1 MRCLYCGKELALL
14 KRWTSG
20 GEFCSD
26 AHRQKYQEEYNKL
39 ALNRLLQA
47 KPAESKPAAPKAANA
62 GDEGGRSVKEAALA
76 VIPERSTTP
85 SREDAP
91 VQRAPQGG
99 VQNENPRSNPAAPH
113 RIEPLPA
120 AAQSSMNGN
129 SEPVPLESEAADAG
143 APADPAGF
151 LVELPLAATASAKTQ
166 ATVDLALEYSAPPEF
181 PRRSYGDVETQ
192 LFAAGP
198 VDSVIFTHILDCAP
212 HSGERRL
219 EERDFLRVMPIIDVN
234 LGAGEGS
241 LPETVEEPMD
251 ILINPHPPQGSP
263 ALWQGMWREFEI
275 DTDWGAFLRVAF
287 GTTGVEDNLNGDGPK
302 SSEVAPAENVA
313 LETAAPVPAKP
324 EPELERKPEVEPQSE
339 GVAMKPEVVAMKPEV
354 VAMKTD
360 EPRPISKPAP
370 PPPPSPR
377 PSFLRWGG
385 QKQESSAPKAPPV
398 ETPKKAEPVKAE
410 SAKSEPVKSEPIK
423 PEAAKPES
431 LPTMVTKPLPLTLHG
446 TAAGRGKPIQVFAS
460 AVWAGTDLHIPRS
473 NGLPLRPVMTLGPA
487 PAAENKVVEERR
499 PDRTVIVKVDPKKTQ
514 PGRPDTRF
522 ANKFRKDTAIPE
534 STESKSAAPTQT
546 PLKAVTPIKEAAVS
560 DKIVGDKTPGDKT
573 TDKTARDKTVRD
585 KPVAT
590 KAAGTTIDKTP
601 SSELEKPR
609 EKAAPTAYDPSDLG
623 IPSLNVD
630 NSGGFWK
637 RLPIAGKIGL
647 FVTLI
652 AMVVGVT
659 LILKSSASS
668 PDTGPHVVEAAP
680 ISAAESSW
688 ITDWGVEPGVRKAH
702 DISVLRPSMN
712 LTDYRLEFEA
722 QIESKALGWI
732 YRAQDEKNYYVTK
745 LEIMKPGLEPSV
757 AVVRYAVIKG
767 EEKPR
772 AQFPLNLPLRID
784 TLYKIRFDAL
794 GDHFTTWVQDQKV
807 DEWTDSQLK
816 KGGVG
821 LYSDRGERIDLKG
834 TLRVAPLVIKK

>member
-47 KPAESKPAAPKAANA
+47 KPAESKPAAPKAVNA

-85 SREDAP
+85 LREEVP
-91 VQRAPQGG
+91 VQRALQGG

-113 RIEPLPA
+113 RAEPLPA
-120 AAQSSMNGN
+120 AVQSSMNGT
-129 SEPVPLESEAADAG
+129 SEPVTLESEAEDAS

-151 LVELPLAATASAKTQ
+151 LVELPVAAMASVRTQ
-166 ATVDLALEYSAPPEF
+166 ATADLALDYTAPPEF
-181 PRRSYGDVETQ
+181 PRRSHGDLEMHLV
-192 LFAAGP
+192 AAGP

-212 HSGERRL
+212 HSSERRL
-219 EERDFLRVMPIIDVN
+219 EERDFTRVTPIIDVG

-251 ILINPHPPQGSP
+251 MLISPHPPQGSP

-287 GTTGVEDNLNGDGPK
+287 ATTGVEDNLNGDGPK
-302 SSEVAPAENVA
+302 SLEDAPAEEVA
-313 LETAAPVPAKP
+313 AETAPPVPAKA
-324 EPELERKPEVEPQSE
+324 EPELERKPEVEPQ
-339 GVAMKPEVVAMKPEV
+339 PEVVATKVE
-354 VAMKTD
+354 

-370 PPPPSPR
+370 PPSR

-385 QKQESSAPKAPPV
+385 QKQESSAPKSPPA
-398 ETPKKAEPVKAE
+398 EAPKKAEPVKAE
-410 SAKSEPVKSEPIK
+410 SAKPDPVKSEPVK

-431 LPTMVTKPLPLTLHG
+431 LPTLVTKPLPLTLHG
-446 TAAGRGKPIQVFAS
+446 TAAGRGKPVQVFAS

-473 NGLPLRPVMTLGPA
+473 QGLPLRPVMTLGPA
-487 PAAENKVVEERR
+487 PAAENKIVEERR

-522 ANKFRKDTAIPE
+522 ANKFRKDTAAPE

-546 PLKAVTPIKEAAVS
+546 PSKTVTPIKEAAVS
-560 DKIVGDKTPGDKT
+560 DRIAGDKTPGDKS

-585 KPVAT
+585 KPGAA
-590 KAAGTTIDKTP
+590 KAAGTTTEKTP
-601 SSELEKPR
+601 AIEPEKPS
-609 EKAAPTAYDPSDLG
+609 EKTPLVAYDPADLG
-623 IPSLNVD
+623 IPSLNAD
-630 NSGGFWK
+630 TSGGFWK

-668 PDTGPHVVEAAP
+668 PDAGPHVVEAAP

-712 LTDYRLEFEA
+712 LSDYRLEFEA
-722 QIESKALGWI
+722 QIETKALGWI

-745 LEIMKPGLEPSV
+745 LEIVKPGLEPSV

-767 EEKPR
+767 EERPR

-807 DEWTDSQLK
+807 DEWTDGQLK